1 MKRCQHLVFLALAL
15 TLLSYEPINC
25 QHITQDQTGE
35 FEKPNIIFILVDDLG
50 YGDVGV
56 FFQNERKSR
65 RDFSEPWMTTPNLDN
80 MAHEGAML
88 TNHYVPAPV
97 CAPSRGSLL
106 SGLSQG
112 HANVRDNQFDKALA
126 DNYTLGNV
134 MQLAGYT
141 TSLIGK
147 YGLQGSSKW
156 SLDGDS
162 WPAQPLNRG
171 FDYFYGYMRH
181 SDGHEHYPNE
191 GIYRGSKIV
200 YENTRAIKTGLDKSY
215 TADLWTA
222 RAKKWITEHVKED
235 DRPFFM
241 FLSYDTPHAVLELPS
256 QKYPGGGGLE
266 GGLQWLGKAGKMINT
281 ASGTPDSY
289 IHPDYESATYDND
302 KNKDTPEVAWPET
315 YKRYATSVRR
325 IDDAVGDIFK
335 LLKDLNIDD
344 NTLVV
349 FASDNGPSEES
360 YLPQDYVENTPDFFN
375 SFGPFDGIK
384 RDVLEGGLR
393 TPLIVRWPAKIAR
406 NSVVE
411 SPSIFYDWLPTFV
424 EAAGLIP
431 PANTDGTSLLPSLTG
446 NGDQQESLVYV
457 EYFQGG
463 ITPGYKEFTKTN
475 QNRKRGQMQM
485 IRKGNYVGMR
495 YNIQS
500 TDDDFEIYDIS
511 KDKQEE
517 YNLEEV
523 DTLLELQQL
532 MKDEVLQLRMPDTS
546 AIRPYDYAPI
556 PSVKDLDVSKG
567 FTLKQ
572 FKDLYPWLPKLDLMT
587 PILEKKLSYTNEIC
601 NLEDGLYLIEAFIQ
615 IPEDGIYV
623 FKFTT
628 EAKGL
633 VRLHNALLFD
643 ADYKFKKNKTL
654 ENSVHLKKGLH
665 PIKIYFAKSKDLEVP
680 FEFKWKNYNKRNKNY
695 KNNIFYIERT

>member
-1 MKRCQHLVFLALAL
+1 MKRSQYLIFLAL
-15 TLLSYEPINC
+15 TLFFYEGIYC
-25 QHITQDQTGE
+25 QHITQEQTGK

-56 FFQNERKSR
+56 FFQNERKR
-65 RDFSEPWMTTPNLDN
+65 RGDVSEPWMSTPNLDN
-80 MAHEGAML
+80 MALEGTML

-134 MQLAGYT
+134 MQRAGYT
-141 TSLIGK
+141 TSIIGK

-181 SDGHEHYPNE
+181 GDGHEHYPNE
-191 GIYRGSKIV
+191 GIYRGSKAV

-222 RAKKWITEHVKED
+222 AAKKWITEQVQANEK
-235 DRPFFM
+235 PFFM
-241 FLSYDTPHAVLELPS
+241 FLSYDTPHAVLELPT
-256 QKYPGGGGLE
+256 QKYPEGGGLE

-289 IHPDYESATYDND
+289 MHPDYESATYDND
-302 KNKDTPEVAWPET
+302 KNNDTPEVAWPET

-335 LLKDLNIDD
+335 LLEDLNIDE

-349 FASDNGPSEES
+349 FASDNGPSKES
-360 YLPQDYVENTPDFFN
+360 YLPKGYVENTPDFFN

-393 TPLIVRWPAKIAR
+393 TPLIVRWPAKVAR
-406 NSVVE
+406 NRVVE
-411 SPSIFYDWLPTFV
+411 SPSIFYDWLPTFT

-431 PANTDGTSLLPSLTG
+431 PANTDGTSLIPALTG
-446 NGDQQESLVYV
+446 LGKQQESIVYI

-463 ITPGYKEFTKTN
+463 ITPGYKEFAKKN
-475 QNRKRGQMQM
+475 QNRQRGQMQM
-485 IRKGNYVGMR
+485 IRKGNYVGLR
-495 YNIQS
+495 YDIQS
-500 TDDDFEIYDIS
+500 ADDDFEIYDLT
-511 KDKQEE
+511 KDKQETNDLAGVE
-517 YNLEEV
+517 
-523 DTLLELQQL
+523 TLRELQQL

-546 AIRPYDYAPI
+546 AIRPYDDTPI
-556 PSVKDLDVSKG
+556 PAVKDLDVSKG

-572 FKDLYPWLPKLDLMT
+572 FEGLFPWLPQLDLMT
-587 PILEKKLSYTNEIC
+587 PISEKKLSDANEML
-601 NLEDGLYLIEAFIQ
+601 NLEEGLYLIEASIQ
-615 IPEDGIYV
+615 VPNDGSYT
-623 FKFTT
+623 FKFTI
-628 EAKGL
+628 EGKGII
-633 VRLHNALLFD
+633 RLHNALLFD
-643 ADYKFKKNKTL
+643 SDYNSNKTI
-654 ENSVHLKKGLH
+654 EKTVHLEKGLH
-665 PIKIYFAKSKDLEVP
+665 PIKIYFSKIKGAAIP
-680 FEFKWKNYNKRNKNY
+680 FDFKWKNSISRKEDFT
-695 KNNIFYIERT
+695 NIFLYMEHT